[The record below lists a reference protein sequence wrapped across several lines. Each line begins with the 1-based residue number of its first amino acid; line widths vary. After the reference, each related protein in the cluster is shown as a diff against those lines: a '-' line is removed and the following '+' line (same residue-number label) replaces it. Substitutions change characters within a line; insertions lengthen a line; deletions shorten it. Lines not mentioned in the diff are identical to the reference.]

1 MDVMVVGGKSQ
12 NLLLPTTMAKAG
24 VVHVKDIRE
33 QAKSASLQAI
43 HGASALSI
51 LGSARSLADAGF
63 ELEQNG
69 DLSGA
74 LFKYSQAA
82 RYAVSHLLDI
92 ADRCLVYS
100 IMSSTRPIT
109 NARCQKASA
118 ECSIT
123 KVPNSAR
130 CVLLL
135 FQCLL

>member
-1 MDVMVVGGKSQ
+1 
-12 NLLLPTTMAKAG
+12 MAKAG

-33 QAKSASLQAI
+33 QAKSTSLQAV

-51 LGSARSLADAGF
+51 LASARSLADAGF
-63 ELEQNG
+63 ILEQNG

-82 RYAVSHLLDI
+82 RYVTSYSLDL
-92 ADRCLVYS
+92 ADRCPVCS
-100 IMSSTRPIT
+100 TMSSARLTT
-109 NARCQKASA
+109 SARCQRISA

-130 CVLLL
+130 CAPPLS
-135 FQCLL
+135 